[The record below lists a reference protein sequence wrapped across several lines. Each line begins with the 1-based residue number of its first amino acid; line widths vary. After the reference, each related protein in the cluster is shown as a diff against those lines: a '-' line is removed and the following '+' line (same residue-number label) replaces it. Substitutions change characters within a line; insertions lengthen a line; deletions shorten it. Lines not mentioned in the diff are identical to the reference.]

1 VRGGLQSENLALER
15 ASRAINDLRE
25 RLASDNV
32 VARGV
37 ALTSSSPGSDLAHIV
52 EREPVD
58 LVLTEGR
65 RRLIGEGVP
74 LGEVG
79 ELMEQAVSDVA
90 VLVAKEGDP
99 IELGP
104 DSPILV
110 PFGGAEHDWA
120 ALELGSWL
128 ASNTGAPL
136 KLLGAGGQTDEGKSV
151 TRLLADAGLLVQ
163 QATGIATEPLVVAGG
178 RDGIVAAAETAG
190 LLVLGLSERWR
201 KEGLGPTRSAIAKAA
216 PAPVLFV
223 RRGSRPGLFAPKE
236 NVTQFKWSMAGGPG
250 MLGLSPRS
258 GSGTKATPPA
268 PAGRPSSEPPISV
281 S

>member
-1 VRGGLQSENLALER
+1 MADEG
-15 ASRAINDLRE
+15 
-25 RLASDNV
+25 V

-65 RRLIGEGVP
+65 RRLIGEDVP

-90 VLVAKEGDP
+90 VLVAKEGNP

-104 DSPILV
+104 DKPILV

-128 ASNTGAPL
+128 AA
-136 KLLGAGGQTDEGKSV
+136 ADRKS
-151 TRLLADAGLLVQ
+151 TRL
-163 QATGIATEPLVVAGG
+163 
-178 RDGIVAAAETAG
+178 
-190 LLVLGLSERWR
+190 
-201 KEGLGPTRSAIAKAA
+201 
-216 PAPVLFV
+216 
-223 RRGSRPGLFAPKE
+223 
-236 NVTQFKWSMAGGPG
+236 N
-250 MLGLSPRS
+250 
-258 GSGTKATPPA
+258 
-268 PAGRPSSEPPISV
+268 SSHMSISYAV
-281 S
+281 